1 MIYFRLK
8 EKLVNQ
14 FKFAAKIIKIFNTA
28 KYLFIF
34 LNIKKKM
41 RIFVP
46 NFTHQTLFR
55 T

>member
-34 LNIKKKM
+34 
-41 RIFVP
+41 FEY
-46 NFTHQTLFR
+46 
-55 T
+55 